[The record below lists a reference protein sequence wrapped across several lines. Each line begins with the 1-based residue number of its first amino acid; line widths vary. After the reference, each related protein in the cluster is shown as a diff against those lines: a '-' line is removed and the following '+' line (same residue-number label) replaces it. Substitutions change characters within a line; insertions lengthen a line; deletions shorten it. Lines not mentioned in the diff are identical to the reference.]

1 MSMHIVGPYL
11 STTGKS
17 KGKKKFRSA
26 EEAKRHRENAK
37 EWQELKQKWGVTTA
51 KKIKPTM
58 VELPTASTPYIRNT
72 GPKPASKN
80 TWTTGAV
87 NSKQSQQY
95 TGTAIV
101 GISTLHKSNA
111 VPVFSQKEA
120 EEIAKM
126 RR

>member
-1 MSMHIVGPYL
+1 L
-11 STTGKS
+11 TTTGKS

-26 EEAKRHRENAK
+26 EEAKRYRENVK
-37 EWQELKQKWGVTTA
+37 EWQDLKDKWNVSDT
-51 KKIKPTM
+51 KKSKPVM
-58 VELPTASTPYIRNT
+58 VELPTTAKPYIRDT
-72 GPKPASKN
+72 GPRPASKSS
-80 TWTTGAV
+80 WHTGAV
-87 NSKQSQQY
+87 TSKQSQQY